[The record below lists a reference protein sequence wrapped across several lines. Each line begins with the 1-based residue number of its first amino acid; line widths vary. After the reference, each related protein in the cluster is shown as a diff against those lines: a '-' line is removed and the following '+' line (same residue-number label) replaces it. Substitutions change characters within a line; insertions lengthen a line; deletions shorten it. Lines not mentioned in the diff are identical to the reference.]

1 MLCCVKCGAV
11 KACRK
16 HKIKILLILNPYVAV
31 DYSSSGAF
39 GMSSM
44 SSTSIV
50 LLMHEFPYQLNYQS
64 VLESICVLF
73 DTDRI
78 MLCNLWSYT
87 YTVQYIL

>member
-1 MLCCVKCGAV
+1 MLCCVNCGAV

-16 HKIKILLILNPYVAV
+16 HNIKILLVLNPYVAMG
-31 DYSSSGAF
+31 YSSSGTF

-50 LLMHEFPYQLNYQS
+50 LLMHEFPYQLNYQPI
-64 VLESICVLF
+64 VESGCVLF

-78 MLCNLWSYT
+78 MLCSLWRYA
-87 YTVQYIL
+87 YIVLYIM